1 MIRQSA
7 VLRTVSGVAF
17 AILGIA
23 LPSMPAT
30 AQGTGGEG
38 CYFDACDDDVRRE
51 RDRVFKEP
59 RDPVDGRG
67 DYPDPEPEFVPDDPG
82 QLVCITT
89 VGSSCVMMDQSF
101 PAGQFCNCPG
111 PFGSRLDGYTQ
122 RVNGN
127 TAAGAQP
134 QQPSIATQCV
144 TYVGSCFLANQ
155 ALVGSPCYCPSAF
168 GPVQGISQ

>member
-1 MIRQSA
+1 MAYQPLRQ
-7 VLRTVSGVAF
+7 
-17 AILGIA
+17 
-23 LPSMPAT
+23 
-30 AQGTGGEG
+30 
-38 CYFDACDDDVRRE
+38 
-51 RDRVFKEP
+51 
-59 RDPVDGRG
+59 RDPLLDTGTQAALERRGRELLG
-67 DYPDPEPEFVPDDPG
+67 LGLLALAVMLGLALASYVPDDPG

-155 ALVGSPCYCPSAF
+155 VLVGSPCYCPSAF